1 MHDDET
7 GERGGGEG
15 KELEIDR
22 RTSQR
27 TETAGNVNSAS
38 IPSS

>member
-15 KELEIDR
+15 KELEIDG

-27 TETAGNVNSAS
+27 METAGNVNSAS